1 MIDEKKGTV
10 GTFIFMQMDFNICP
24 YLRQGRQ
31 GGSAHLTP
39 ATFEKVD

>member
-24 YLRQGRQ
+24 YLR
-31 GGSAHLTP
+31 LT
-39 ATFEKVD
+39 AESRNAIFSK

>member
-1 MIDEKKGTV
+1 MIDEKVAV
-10 GTFIFMQMDFNICP
+10 GTFNFMQTDFNICP

-31 GGSAHLTP
+31 GGSAHLTS